1 MHRGP
6 RRDRGRSGKGQL
18 GAKID
23 VAARDDGDFLG
34 LQRLGLGAEG
44 ATSGAAAAATGGVS
58 VLVQGF
64 LDRAR
69 GGQDLCKK
77 TLEVAAAK
85 AK

>member
-1 MHRGP
+1 MFTNPFIELAGTLASP
-6 RRDRGRSGKGQL
+6 RLGI
-18 GAKID
+18 GAK
-23 VAARDDGDFLG
+23 
-34 LQRLGLGAEG
+34 G

-58 VLVQGF
+58 VLAQGF

-77 TLEVAAAK
+77 TLEVVAAK